1 MPDTFTHA
9 TLGLVAGVL
18 VSRNPLTWIIAVL
31 LSEIPDIDA
40 FTLKHRA
47 ISHSIIVL
55 FPAAILL
62 SIVLENI
69 GFSTTQAV
77 LLAVLP
83 LLHIAIDSTTGGPPV
98 KILWPI
104 SSKGVQLASKVDIVI
119 EKLIVV
125 SPYSYYKE
133 VIRVNLVLFICILLL
148 TLLTLLHNFPK

>member
-18 VSRNPLTWIIAVL
+18 VSRDPLTWIIAVL
-31 LSEIPDIDA
+31 LSEIPDTDA
-40 FTLKHRA
+40 FTLKHRT
-47 ISHSIIVL
+47 IGHSIIIL
-55 FPAAILL
+55 FPAVVFLL
-62 SIVLENI
+62 IVLENI
-69 GFSTTQAV
+69 GFSLTQAA

-83 LLHIAIDSTTGGPPV
+83 LLHIVIDSMTGGPPV

-119 EKLIVV
+119 EKLISV

-133 VIRVNLVLFICILLL
+133 VIRVNLILLLCILLFI
-148 TLLTLLHNFPK
+148 LLTSFNRYFK